1 MKQYKER
8 LYFVHEKIDH
18 LFLVKQGNVIFW
30 NNVSGIAT
38 TLFADIRNLPTKI
51 NGLSWN
57 SMRYD
62 NIFRKVMK

>member
-1 MKQYKER
+1 
-8 LYFVHEKIDH
+8 LLTTSNSTLAF
-18 LFLVKQGNVIFW
+18 FA
-30 NNVSGIAT
+30 IAALT
-38 TLFADIRNLPTKI
+38 FSDIRNLPTKI

>member
-30 NNVSGIAT
+30 NNLARHLTI
-38 TLFADIRNLPTKI
+38 LFADIRNLPTKI
-51 NGLSWN
+51 NVLSWD
-57 SMRYD
+57 SMHYD
-62 NIFRKVMK
+62 NIFIKVMK

>member
-1 MKQYKER
+1 MKQYKEP

-38 TLFADIRNLPTKI
+38 TLFADIINLPTKI

-57 SMRYD
+57 SMRYG